1 MDVSLLWKAVIIVI
15 GGTLLLR
22 IAGRKSISQMSLAQV
37 VIMIGIGSLLVQP
50 IAGEGIWSTLI
61 VGLML
66 VLSLII
72 IEYAQ
77 LKIDLFEKFIS
88 GRAKV
93 LIKNGELQ
101 VDTLRK
107 LRFSVDQLE
116 MKLRQN
122 QISSIKDI
130 KEATLEPNGQLG
142 FVLNPNKQPASNED
156 IQLLRQEI
164 FALKQLI
171 LNPSW
176 KSANL
181 SDFKPNQPT
190 MSALNPKNENDLFNE
205 ISSQSH
211 SVEPPENLQ

>member
-1 MDVSLLWKAVIIVI
+1 MDVSLIWKAVIIVI

-22 IAGRKSISQMSLAQV
+22 LAGRKSISQMSLAQV

-50 IAGEGIWSTLI
+50 IVGKGIWSTLI
-61 VGLML
+61 VGLSL
-66 VLSLII
+66 VLSLVI

-77 LKIDLFEKFIS
+77 LKLDWLEKFIT
-88 GRAKV
+88 GRAKI

-122 QISSIKDI
+122 QISSIKDV

-142 FVLNPNKQPASNED
+142 FVLQSNKKPASSEE

-171 LNPSW
+171 LQPSW
-176 KSANL
+176 KSANV
-181 SDFKPNQPT
+181 SAPTPNHPT
-190 MSALNPKNENDLFNE
+190 GSALSPQNENDLFNE

-211 SVEPPENLQ
+211 SVEPPEYLR